1 MVQNLSRGRR
11 DQANNIESTLYES
24 KGRLGD
30 YAQEMLGKTLL
41 EEVGLELGLK
51 WCEKFD

>member
-1 MVQNLSRGRR
+1 MVPNLSRGRR

-30 YAQEMLGKTLL
+30 YAQECWARLYLRR
-41 EEVGLELGLK
+41 
-51 WCEKFD
+51 